1 MRCASGARCLWATTL
16 DLNGLTGKLRYDG
29 SYPVIERTLLPA
41 EYRNGVPVA
50 V

>member
-1 MRCASGARCLWATTL
+1 MFSGATTL